1 MVRALLLALALS
13 SGPVVANAF
22 ARFAYALVLPA
33 MRADLDWS
41 WAQAGWLNTANAAG
55 YLAGAVLTR
64 LLVVRL
70 GNRPIFQ
77 WGLMVTALAILATGL
92 TRDLG
97 LLSLARAIAGVSGAA
112 VFICGGALA
121 ANVWPQR
128 PSFAT
133 TSITVYIGAAG
144 IGMIATGAG
153 IPLLLEAR
161 GGSVWPLVWLA
172 MGALSI
178 AMTLGA
184 IVAAARV
191 AEPGVASGQASW
203 NARPFLFEMLGY
215 LMFAIGYIGYMT
227 FVIAL
232 MRESGAGT
240 GAVIFTW
247 SLLGLA
253 SLIAPFLWHGPF
265 DRWPGGRPMAA
276 GLGCLAAGALL
287 ALLAPDGGWMP
298 VSAALFGIGMFCVPA
313 SVTVFVKRGLPSPAW
328 GSAMAVFTI
337 VFGVGQVL
345 GPVLTGW
352 LADLTGSLR
361 PGLGA
366 SVLVLA
372 IGAGLALL
380 QREPAGDSPPAS
392 RA

>member
-77 WGLMVTALAILATGL
+77 WGLLVTALAILATGL

-144 IGMIATGAG
+144 IG
-153 IPLLLEAR
+153 
-161 GGSVWPLVWLA
+161 
-172 MGALSI
+172 
-178 AMTLGA
+178 
-184 IVAAARV
+184 
-191 AEPGVASGQASW
+191 
-203 NARPFLFEMLGY
+203 
-215 LMFAIGYIGYMT
+215 
-227 FVIAL
+227 
-232 MRESGAGT
+232 
-240 GAVIFTW
+240 
-247 SLLGLA
+247 
-253 SLIAPFLWHGPF
+253 IAPVAIARLWRSFLKCETA
-265 DRWPGGRPMAA
+265 RSVNSGRLPPLTTVSPS
-276 GLGCLAAGALL
+276 GVTSRLSLA
-287 ALLAPDGGWMP
+287 W
-298 VSAALFGIGMFCVPA
+298 SC
-313 SVTVFVKRGLPSPAW
+313 R
-328 GSAMAVFTI
+328 
-337 VFGVGQVL
+337 
-345 GPVLTGW
+345 
-352 LADLTGSLR
+352 R
-361 PGLGA
+361 
-366 SVLVLA
+366 
-372 IGAGLALL
+372 
-380 QREPAGDSPPAS
+380 
-392 RA
+392 